1 MKVSKMGSI
10 LLTCVLSVSM
20 VSACSSSNGN
30 GDNSGSGTAK
40 GNEPSNT
47 EKKAEEAAGLN
58 PSGFPI
64 VNDKITVKGFAA
76 KLFAN
81 ADWNNLKLWQEY
93 EKATN
98 IHMEW
103 DTTQKDSLKEKR
115 NILLAGGEY
124 PEVFYASAFSRSDL
138 FKYGKQGVF
147 LPLNDLID
155 KYAPH
160 FKALMA
166 KYPIIGK
173 GIKMPDGNIY
183 GLPTL
188 YDPEFKSVF
197 YNTPWVKKEWLD
209 KLGLAEPQN
218 LDDFYN
224 MLKAFKEKDPNGN
237 GKQDEIAWGAVGTT
251 GLLGYLKGSFGLN
264 NHGNSNAYVDT
275 DPKTGKLRFVAT
287 DPGYKELLQYV
298 NKLYKDGLLEKDIV
312 SVKSEEI
319 DAKGTGGLLAV
330 IDNVDP
336 VAIYNQ
342 QGYVG
347 LPVLKGPHGDQ
358 MYTYIGSPLGNIGM
372 FVLTDKA
379 KNQEAMIRWMDYFY
393 SDEGIKLFFMG
404 WKDETYKEQADGTID
419 YTDEIKKNPDGLSL
433 DQAISQYLVWPGG
446 YYPGFVKQQFFKG
459 AEGLPTSVENAKKS
473 EALTLKQDQIWP
485 AFNFTSEEQTELTTL
500 ATDIQTYVD
509 EMRDKFI
516 VGDAS
521 FDKWDEYA
529 ATLNKM
535 GLDRYIQIYQAALD
549 RFTTE

>member
-1 MKVSKMGSI
+1 MKVAKMGSI
-10 LLTCVLSVSM
+10 LLTCALSVSM
-20 VSACSSSNGN
+20 VSACSSNNGN
-30 GDNSGSGTAK
+30 NNGTGSATN
-40 GNEPSNT
+40 NETSAPAS
-47 EKKAEEAAGLN
+47 KEEVAGLN
-58 PSGFPI
+58 TAGFPI

-93 EKATN
+93 EKMTN
-98 IHMEW
+98 VHMVW

-124 PEVFYASAFSRSDL
+124 PELFYASAFSRSDL

-147 LPLNDLID
+147 VPLNDLID
-155 KYAPH
+155 NYAPH
-160 FKALMA
+160 FKALMD

-173 GIKMPDGNIY
+173 GITMPDGNIY
-183 GLPTL
+183 GLPTI

-209 KLGLAEPQN
+209 KLGIAEPQN

-237 GKQDEIAWGAVGTT
+237 SKQDEIAWGGVGTT

-275 DPKTGKLRFVAT
+275 DPSTGKLRFVAT
-287 DPGYKELLQYV
+287 DPNYKELLQYV

-312 SVKSEEI
+312 SVQGEEI
-319 DAKGTGGLLAV
+319 DAKGTGGLLAI

-358 MYTYIGSPLGNIGM
+358 TYTYIGSPLGNIGM

-379 KNQEAMIRWMDYFY
+379 KNQEAMMRWMDYFY
-393 SDEGIKLFFMG
+393 SEEGIKLFFMG
-404 WKDETYKEQADGTID
+404 WKDQTYKEHADGTVD
-419 YTDEIKKNPDGLSL
+419 YTDEIKSNPNGLSL
-433 DQAISQYLVWPGG
+433 DQAVSQYLVWPGG

-473 EALTLKQDQIWP
+473 EALTLKPDQIWP

-516 VGDAS
+516 VGNAS
-521 FDKWDEYA
+521 FDEWDNYV

-535 GLDRYIQIYQAALD
+535 GLDRYIAIYQAALD
-549 RFTTE
+549 RFTSQ